1 MDYYEYASLV
11 PGITT
16 TPLFEG
22 GLRRLTMFATYF
34 NLQAPVRTYE
44 TFGLAALASNK
55 AMI

>member
-1 MDYYEYASLV
+1 MDYEYVPLV

-34 NLQAPVRTYE
+34 NLQGPVRMYE
-44 TFGLAALASNK
+44 TLGLAALASNK
-55 AMI
+55 SMI